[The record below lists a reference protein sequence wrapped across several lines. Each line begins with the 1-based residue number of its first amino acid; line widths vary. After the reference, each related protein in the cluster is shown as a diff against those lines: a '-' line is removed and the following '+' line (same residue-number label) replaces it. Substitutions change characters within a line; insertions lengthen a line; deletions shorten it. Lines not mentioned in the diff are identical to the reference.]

1 MQAEFALVLTRGGL
15 VERRYMVSDYRWL
28 KYKNKKNVERIIISH
43 HMITKC
49 FGFFS
54 ALNLDPDPDANTIA
68 RLFIF
73 KRLFIF
79 IS

>member
-1 MQAEFALVLTRGGL
+1 MLLVFFKSNSL
-15 VERRYMVSDYRWL
+15 VT
-28 KYKNKKNVERIIISH
+28 ITISLNMLLFNNESRVH
-43 HMITKC
+43 TIVGIFFIFIKC